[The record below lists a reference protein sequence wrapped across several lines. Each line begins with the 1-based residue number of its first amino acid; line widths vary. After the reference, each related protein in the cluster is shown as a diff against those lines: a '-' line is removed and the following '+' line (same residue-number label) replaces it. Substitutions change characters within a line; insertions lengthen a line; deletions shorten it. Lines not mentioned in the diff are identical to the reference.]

1 MSLLDQIIET
11 VARRNVEWDGLCV
24 LYVNTRCVDFIGM
37 DRTAFAAQVKAFKV
51 FVFEDDDPEIYWNVS
66 KSGSLVLST
75 DQAHTES
82 SE

>member
-11 VARRNVEWDGLCV
+11 VAQRNAEWDGLCV
-24 LYVNTRCVDFIGM
+24 LYMNKRCVDFVGL
-37 DRTAFAAQVKAFKV
+37 DRAALAAQVKAFKV
-51 FVFEDDDPEIYWNVS
+51 FVFETDDPEIYWNVS
-66 KSGSLVLST
+66 KSGTLELST